1 MHPDGNSS
9 GTEGR
14 IQKDLVCC
22 YMLKTEKMQ
31 KEVHKHR
38 KKYKWKMAASAPAA
52 LCFGPFT
59 SESFTAEWWWQIHVF
74 SKILICGVLVL
85 I

>member
-9 GTEGR
+9 GTEGS
-14 IQKDLVCC
+14 IQKDLVCR
-22 YMLKTEKMQ
+22 YMLKKEKMQ
-31 KEVHKHR
+31 KEIHKHR

-59 SESFTAEWWWQIHVF
+59 SEGFTPEWWWQIIVF
-74 SKILICGVLVL
+74 NKILMCGVLVL